1 MPKNIGMDLS
11 KDESP
16 GVIVAEMQGTIVEIK
31 TKEGKKV
38 KKGASLFVIEAMKM
52 ENIITSPV
60 DGVVKELNISKGS
73 PVSKGDVILVIE
85 EK

>member
-1 MPKNIGMDLS
+1 
-11 KDESP
+11 
-16 GVIVAEMQGTIVEIK
+16 
-31 TKEGKKV
+31 
-38 KKGASLFVIEAMKM
+38 MKM